1 MMSQAKRLSA
11 KKGKDSRGGGNFI
24 PFNLHVL
31 RSQALANLSPYGCKL
46 LLDLASQLNYARNG
60 DASAAF
66 EKVLK
71 DRGWRSKATLQK
83 AINELLAS
91 GLIIKTRQGGLHNC
105 SLYGLGWLAINDC
118 KGKIDIKS
126 TPFPIH
132 LHYEPYVKKNISSS
146 TPSVP
151 KAMKK
156 GDLGTV
162 RVLDG

>member
-1 MMSQAKRLSA
+1 MSQAKRISA

-31 RSQALANLSPYGCKL
+31 RSQVLANLSPYGCKL
-46 LLDLASQLNYARNG
+46 LLDLASQLKWGQNG

-83 AINELLAS
+83 AINELLES
-91 GLIIKTRQGGLHNC
+91 GLIIKTRQGGLHQC
-105 SLYGLGWLAINDC
+105 SLYGLGWIGIDDC
-118 KGKIDIKS
+118 KGKIEIKACH
-126 TPFPIH
+126 FPIH
-132 LHYEPYVKKNISSS
+132 LHYEPYAPKNKSSS
-146 TPSVP
+146 TPRVP
-151 KAMKK
+151 MVKNKV
-156 GDLGTV
+156 DLGTP